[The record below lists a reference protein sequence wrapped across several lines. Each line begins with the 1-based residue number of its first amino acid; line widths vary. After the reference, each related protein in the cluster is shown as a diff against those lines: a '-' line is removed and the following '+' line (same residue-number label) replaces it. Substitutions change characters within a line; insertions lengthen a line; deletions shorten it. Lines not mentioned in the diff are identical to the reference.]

1 MTNQEAIENLQ
12 YLISDDCTD
21 TQSDYV
27 EEIEL
32 AIEALEKQ
40 TPKKPKR
47 VLKIVGQFLM
57 TYKFYCPICDS
68 DLLDMDNDCFEYC
81 PCCGQ
86 KIDWSEQE

>member
-12 YLISDDCTD
+12 YLIGDDCTD

-27 EEIEL
+27 EEIKL

-40 TPKKPKR
+40 ILKMPKR
-47 VLKIVGQFLM
+47 VLKIAGQFL
-57 TYKFYCPICDS
+57 TIYKFYCPICDS
-68 DLLDMDNDCFEYC
+68 ELLDMDNDCFEYC

-86 KIDWSEQE
+86 KIDWSNMK